1 MKMGDF
7 CTEEFFNA
15 LGVAMGESDCATFI
29 IENKLPLHIHM
40 LLNYNMDILS
50 DLETQTPAYIATNLI
65 APKYGTALIR
75 LYQALTANYSPLNN
89 TDVTTTENLT
99 QEGSG
104 EKTYNSSNA
113 KTGTDGLSTSGTD
126 STSYSDTVDDTTD
139 SSTTYDNVSNFN
151 PTVKS
156 EHDLTGTSGVTYGK
170 TTTTTYNSTDSH
182 NGTDSES
189 NNLSYEKEI
198 HRVGNIGIT
207 PNQRLVELEIG
218 LRLRNNLF
226 THIASFLV
234 ESLSSGIWTD

>member
-40 LLNYNMDILS
+40 LLNYNMDILT

-104 EKTYNSSNA
+104 EKTF
-113 KTGTDGLSTSGTD
+113 DSTIHKNGYDENKLSGTD
-126 STSYSDTVDDTTD
+126 FTDYDDSLDDT
-139 SSTTYDNVSNFN
+139 SNFSTTYDNISDYR
-151 PTVKS
+151 PTAKS
-156 EHDLTGTSGVTYGK
+156 EHDLKGISHTTYGK
-170 TTTTTYNSTDSH
+170 GSRTDYDIEDSH
-182 NGTDSES
+182 TGTDSES
-189 NNLSYEKEI
+189 NNLTYEKEI

-207 PNQRLVELEIG
+207 PNQRLVELEVG